1 MDSITSAVEA
11 THGQQFGR
19 AAVSMSDP
27 SDRDLACARFDM
39 VKGNSA
45 KLCYSDSVDLLG
57 VRGL

>member
-1 MDSITSAVEA
+1 MDSLTSAVEA

-27 SDRDLACARFDM
+27 SDRDVACAPFDM

-45 KLCYSDSVDLLG
+45 KFCHSDSVDLSG